1 MSLGSSTALAVDR
14 AVALVNLHVA
24 HGMEIL
30 QDDLYALVRSY
41 GFDRADLDVATFAG
55 LALDLRNALA
65 DIDRMVRIER
75 INDLLERLQ
84 PMPRLAVHDDE
95 GLSFRYGVTGTI
107 TDRVGAALVM
117 AVANTVVEEGEER
130 FGWCAA
136 PGCGRLFFD
145 RSRNRSQRFCSRSC
159 ATRVHVRAHRARQ

>member
-41 GFDRADLDVATFAG
+41 GFDRAELDVPAFAQ
-55 LALDLRNALA
+55 LAHDLRDALA
-65 DIDRMVRIER
+65 DSDPVVRLQR
-75 INDLLERLQ
+75 INGLLELLQ

-95 GLSFRYGVTGTI
+95 GVYFRYGVSGTVAERI
-107 TDRVGAALVM
+107 GAALVM
-117 AVANTVVEEGEER
+117 AIATVVVEEGGER

-136 PGCGRLFFD
+136 PACGRLFFD